1 MKADGTI
8 SKLETHRNQARISR
22 ALLSEKDQE
31 DFDRLDDTMQRTL
44 MSLGSVEPRVA
55 DVNQVQDDAANDA
68 ANDANDANN
77 GSDESLEV

>member
-31 DFDRLDDTMQRTL
+31 DFDRLNDTMQRTL
-44 MSLGSVEPRVA
+44 MSLGLVEPRVA

-68 ANDANDANN
+68 NDANN
-77 GSDESLEV
+77 GSDESLDV

>member
-1 MKADGTI
+1 
-8 SKLETHRNQARISR
+8 
-22 ALLSEKDQE
+22 
-31 DFDRLDDTMQRTL
+31 

-77 GSDESLEV
+77 GGDESFVIESLL